1 LKEAVIDSLHRRLV
15 LLGREP
21 GTQANDH
28 PAAATGDASAAA
40 RLLFRKGF
48 RRRVSLERRLAIE
61 SKIRRSIE
69 EDRPLGLVVPFGG
82 YKHFWNPSAPLVDW
96 AEVFHLEFM
105 IHHLT
110 PLTSVIPAGVRIEY
124 VSEDFIVPLMDN
136 YLPADLDRYA
146 ESFRALVSRYQAVL
160 PAGLAFDFWRLSERY
175 DTATITDVVLNA
187 MPSRLSEFGSLDDD
201 ARAIE
206 LKRSTRSVNW
216 RGWSDLTSL
225 DTSEREARVVYARV
239 MEKTFSDLGFL
250 PEHVGGYYEADLR
263 SCVVFSWGTS
273 LDNAVKQFLTLHSA
287 PGSTVDHWIGRGV
300 VIPTRDERLRTTI
313 VSRTQYE
320 ASPWSKIPSRIE
332 NLDSNLRNL
341 ETVDLGIA

>member
-1 LKEAVIDSLHRRLV
+1 MNDAVIDSLHRRLV
-15 LLGREP
+15 LFSHEP
-21 GTQANDH
+21 RARASDH
-28 PAAATGDASAAA
+28 PTAATGDASAAA

-48 RRRVSLERRLAIE
+48 RRRVSPERRLSIE
-61 SKIRRSIE
+61 RKIRRSIA

-105 IHHLT
+105 IQHLT

-136 YLPADLDRYA
+136 YLPADLDRYS
-146 ESFRALVSRYQAVL
+146 ESFRALVVRYQPVL
-160 PAGLAFDFWRLSERY
+160 PAGLVIEYWRLSERY
-175 DTATITDVVLNA
+175 DTATITDVILNA
-187 MPSRLSEFGSLDDD
+187 MPARLAEFASLDGD

-206 LKRSTRSVNW
+206 LRRSARSVNW
-216 RGWSDLTSL
+216 HGWSDLASL
-225 DTSEREARVVYARV
+225 DPSEREDRVVYARV

-263 SCVVFSWGTS
+263 SCAVFSWGTS

-320 ASPWSKIPSRIE
+320 AFPWSRLPSRIE
-332 NLDSNLRNL
+332 NLGSNLRNL
-341 ETVDLGIA
+341 ETVDLRIA